1 MHYQVKTYIYKY
13 TYCTH
18 KFILKKK
25 HLLDASICTSDT
37 INKVKAKLTLNYA
50 DKPSYFELLKY
61 ICQFLKLVSEHSNKN
76 RMNVHNLSV
85 VFTPNMIRA
94 EQVTPSTYMNV
105 PDTQQSAL
113 ADAAI
118 YLKQMNQGMVLVQL
132 LISKYDEIFY

>member
-1 MHYQVKTYIYKY
+1 MGALPGKNYIYVLY
-13 TYCTH
+13 TQIH
-18 KFILKKK
+18 IKI
-25 HLLDASICTSDT
+25 LLDASICTSDT
-37 INKVKAKLTLNYA
+37 INKVKTKLTLNYA
-50 DKPSYFELLKY
+50 DKPSHFELLKY

-132 LISKYDEIFY
+132 LITKYDEIFY